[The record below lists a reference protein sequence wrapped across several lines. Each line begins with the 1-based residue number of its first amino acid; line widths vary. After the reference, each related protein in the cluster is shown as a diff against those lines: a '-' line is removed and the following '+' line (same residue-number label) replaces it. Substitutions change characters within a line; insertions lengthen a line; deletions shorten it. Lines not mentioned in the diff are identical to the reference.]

1 MNRMYEFLKLI
12 SENLQDIVG
21 WTRSMVMAFLT
32 VMLNFFTPLYDF
44 FYVIIGLAT
53 IDIIAGLLA
62 DHGNWKKRKAIKA
75 FIYLCL
81 FFCVV
86 LTSYAV
92 GIVMRQGL
100 DSMVAF
106 SSWLTWV
113 MIWFYATNILRN
125 LHIRFPESKYIAF
138 LYWVAT
144 VKFISKIN
152 FLEEFQANK
161 QKEENKQ

>member
-53 IDIIAGLLA
+53 FDIIAGLLA

-106 SSWLTWV
+106 SSWLT
-113 MIWFYATNILRN
+113 
-125 LHIRFPESKYIAF
+125 
-138 LYWVAT
+138 
-144 VKFISKIN
+144 
-152 FLEEFQANK
+152 
-161 QKEENKQ
+161 